1 MDSLSIA
8 EQLCFSTTR
17 IETSDSNGNVYS
29 GTGFFFNLKIEN
41 DKTVPL
47 LVTNKH
53 VVRNMIKGKFRVTT
67 ADNNGNPNYTNHFT
81 ISFEQDFEKM
91 WKFHPDKNIDLC
103 ALPIKILI
111 EAAKKMNHSLF
122 YKSFDNSLIPK
133 DIDIQSFDAIEEVV
147 MIGYPN
153 GLWDSINNMP
163 IIRKGITATQI
174 RLDYNNS
181 KSFLIDM
188 AVFPGSSGSPILIYN
203 KGSFTDKNGNIK
215 IGTSRIFL
223 LGIVNSVFLSN
234 VNGDI
239 SVESIPSQQKLI
251 ASSRIPNSI
260 GNVIKSEVLFDFI
273 QLFK

>member
-41 DKTVPL
+41 DKRVPL

-91 WKFHPDKNIDLC
+91 WKFHPDENIDLC

-111 EAAKKMNHSLF
+111 EAAKKKNHSLF

-203 KGSFTDKNGNIK
+203 KGAFTDKNGNIK

-239 SVESIPSQQKLI
+239 SVESIPIQQKLI

>member
-122 YKSFDNSLIPK
+122 YKPFDNSLIPK

-239 SVESIPSQQKLI
+239 SVESIPTQQKLI

>member
-1 MDSLSIA
+1 
-8 EQLCFSTTR
+8 
-17 IETSDSNGNVYS
+17 
-29 GTGFFFNLKIEN
+29 
-41 DKTVPL
+41 
-47 LVTNKH
+47 
-53 VVRNMIKGKFRVTT
+53 
-67 ADNNGNPNYTNHFT
+67 
-81 ISFEQDFEKM
+81 M

-122 YKSFDNSLIPK
+122 YKPFDNSLIPK

-153 GLWDSINNMP
+153 GLWDYINNMP

-239 SVESIPSQQKLI
+239 SVESIPTQQKLI